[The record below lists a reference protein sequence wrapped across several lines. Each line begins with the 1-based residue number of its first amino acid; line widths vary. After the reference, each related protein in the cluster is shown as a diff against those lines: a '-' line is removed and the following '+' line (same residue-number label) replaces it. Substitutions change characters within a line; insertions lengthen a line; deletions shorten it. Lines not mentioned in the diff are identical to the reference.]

1 MKIPTQHILFSL
13 TLITALALLSPVPA
27 QAQGPDWWSDRGILN
42 TNQASDFATI
52 NQGQLKALA
61 QTTFLEMQQLG
72 AADSTLTELVAG
84 FSNTNNFAP
93 VNIGQLKY
101 LAKPFYDRLNDLDMS
116 AAMPSGMTGA
126 YPWSSATTTNDYAL
140 ANIGQAKYVFS
151 FDLEIDS
158 DNDGLPDLWEQAHF
172 GDLDENASGDS
183 DNDDL
188 TNLQEYQLGL
198 NPILADTDGDGIND
212 GAEVAQGRDPHAAS
226 VSDTTGT
233 VNLKV
238 FTVLE

>member
-1 MKIPTQHILFSL
+1 MKINTQNFLL
-13 TLITALALLSPVPA
+13 ALALTLALSAPA
-27 QAQGPDWWSDRGILN
+27 QAQAPSWWTNQCVLN
-42 TNQASDFATI
+42 TNQASDYALI

-61 QTTFLEMQQLG
+61 KTTFLEMQQLG
-72 AADSTLTELVAG
+72 AADSTLTDIVAG

-101 LAKPFYDRLNDLDMS
+101 LAKPFYDRLNALGMDDVPD
-116 AAMPSGMTGA
+116 AMPLGMTGA

-158 DNDGLPDLWEQAHF
+158 DNDDLPDLWELAHF
-172 GDLDENASGDS
+172 ADLDENASGDA
-183 DNDDL
+183 DQDGL
-188 TNLQEYQLGL
+188 TNLQEYQMGL
-198 NPILADTDGDGIND
+198 NPIVADTDGDGVSD

-226 VSDTTGT
+226 VSDSTGT